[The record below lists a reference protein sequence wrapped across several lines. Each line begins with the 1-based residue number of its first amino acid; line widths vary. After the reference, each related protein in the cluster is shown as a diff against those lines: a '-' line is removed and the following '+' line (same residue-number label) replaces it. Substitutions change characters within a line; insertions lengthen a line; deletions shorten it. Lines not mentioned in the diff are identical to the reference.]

1 MGLPVS
7 TRAQSST
14 LNVTNFGAQGDA
26 FATLADTVQG
36 SAMIHL
42 FPTNQLST
50 TDVGKLM
57 LLFGAGPAA
66 SSTNQQDLVAQIL
79 SVAQGTNITLSV
91 PAGITAGQVPVTCG
105 TQNADA
111 FQQCIN
117 ACTGTNAVIQVPPGR
132 YLLVPPVMLDAHF
145 VMAGAGDARPAVVLQ
160 TGGIHFLGADPSSSV
175 LLGCGAWQL
184 KGTWV
189 HRGWMFE
196 CLGPVRNNAPLI
208 FENLTFDGGVHQG
221 RQAFYNGGPART
233 NDGAGWDVTHD
244 AVVDIGPPPL
254 HAFKQFVNCT
264 FTHWRGEMVKSVAS
278 LMDGYIEMT
287 NCAFLDG
294 EASGFN
300 FNFTHR
306 ITGCTFSNLDMAMEF
321 YVGYMTGPSVFENS
335 TVTNV
340 HNAIVLVGALTNH
353 PTPSYTISGNTFAP
367 SGAGLL
373 MGPARNVTISSN
385 QFFGGNIGIG
395 TDDYAYQGSG
405 INSNIVILANV
416 FQNTGT
422 PFNVAGDGTDSIV
435 NVTITSNQAWNC
447 GRFADGYGWSS
458 NVVFRSNR
466 SGGLHAG
473 LLYSQQLLGQWFT
486 DDPSNIFPWFTV
498 YDTPPTPDPVTYAN
512 GMHQRL
518 FPSATNSVFVIDATH
533 PRQIPP
539 GATLIINN
547 GGTKTCSLL
556 SGVSNGLAPV
566 LMPAGKTLLYQWQNG
581 AWKSGTNLPTPPP
594 PQNLRILNSP

>member
-1 MGLPVS
+1 MASPLS
-7 TRAQSST
+7 IQAQPSVF
-14 LNVTNFGAQGDA
+14 NVTNFGARGDA
-26 FATLADTVQG
+26 FQTLADTVQG
-36 SAMIHL
+36 STLIQL
-42 FPTNQLST
+42 LPTNQLSAA
-50 TDVGKLM
+50 DVGKLA

-66 SSTNQQDLVAQIL
+66 SPTNQQDLLAQIV
-79 SVAQGTNITLSV
+79 SVAQGTNITLSL
-91 PAGITAGQVPVTCG
+91 PAGITARAASVTFG
-105 TQNADA
+105 TQNAAA

-117 ACTGTNAVIQVPPGR
+117 ACTGTNAIIQVPSGC
-132 YLLVPPVMLDAHF
+132 YLLVPPAMLDANF
-145 VMAGAGDARPAVVLQ
+145 VMAGPGDARPAVVLQ
-160 TGGIHFLGADPSSSV
+160 TGGIHFLGVDPSSTI

-184 KGTWV
+184 KGSWV

-208 FENLTFDGGVHQG
+208 FENLTFDGGVQPG
-221 RQAFYNGGPART
+221 RQTFYNGGPART
-233 NDGAGWDVTHD
+233 NDGAGWDITHD
-244 AVVDIGPPPL
+244 AVVDIGAPPL

-278 LMDGYIEMT
+278 LMDGYVEMT

-321 YVGYMTGPSVFENS
+321 YAGYMTGPSVFENS

-353 PTPSYTISGNTFAP
+353 TMPSYTISGNTLAQ
-367 SGAGLL
+367 SGTGVLL
-373 MGPARNVTISSN
+373 GPARNITVSSN

-405 INSNIVILANV
+405 PNSNIVITANS

-422 PFNVAGDGTDSIV
+422 PFNVAGGVTDSIV
-435 NVTITSNQAWNC
+435 NVTLTANQAWNC

-458 NVVFRSNR
+458 NVVFHSNHS
-466 SGGLHAG
+466 SGLRAG
-473 LLYSQQLLGQWFT
+473 LLYGQQLIGQWFA
-486 DDPSNIFPWFTV
+486 DDASNIFPWFSI
-498 YDTPPTPDPVTYAN
+498 YDAPPAPGSVTYAN

-518 FPSATNSVFVIDATH
+518 YPAGTNSVFIIDATH
-533 PRQIPP
+533 PQQIPP
-539 GATLIINN
+539 GASLIIDNAGKN
-547 GGTKTCSLL
+547 ACSLRP
-556 SGVSNGLAPV
+556 GANKTPV
-566 LMPAGKTLLYQWQNG
+566 PMPVGKTLLYEWQNG
-581 AWKSGTNLPTPPP
+581 AWQSGSNLPSLPP
-594 PQNLRILNSP
+594 PQNLRILNAQ